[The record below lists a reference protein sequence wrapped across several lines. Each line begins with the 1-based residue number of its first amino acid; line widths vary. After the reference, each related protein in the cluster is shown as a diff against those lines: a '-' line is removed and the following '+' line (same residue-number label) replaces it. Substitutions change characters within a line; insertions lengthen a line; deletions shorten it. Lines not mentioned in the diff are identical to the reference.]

1 MCVPSPP
8 SLGARLHPP
17 RPLVLLH
24 AACGG
29 VARAAGA
36 RAAVALRA
44 AALPARARAVPRAV
58 GRDAR
63 RGASA
68 SGGGLIARWLETSQG
83 SLGAASRVRGRGSPF
98 RLDLWVHATAVG
110 GGSECGPRV
119 HELGYPRPTRTTL
132 WPCARRGGDIVRS
145 LYVVHPVVR
154 GGVAY
159 FTLTLYDTQS
169 VFTAVQTLESTGR
182 WPGRWHTHFAVPG
195 GVPGAAAAL
204 HSGGRRLSGSLPGWR
219 VGVVLGRGS
228 SPHDVLPH
236 PLLQARSLVGTT
248 LAANAPGRNGEPP
261 QCSRWARSHSRE

>member
-132 WPCARRGGDIVRS
+132 WPCARRGGTS
-145 LYVVHPVVR
+145 YAACTLYIRWCVVVL
-154 GGVAY
+154 
-159 FTLTLYDTQS
+159 LTLPLRYTI
-169 VFTAVQTLESTGR
+169 
-182 WPGRWHTHFAVPG
+182 
-195 GVPGAAAAL
+195 
-204 HSGGRRLSGSLPGWR
+204 RRAF
-219 VGVVLGRGS
+219 
-228 SPHDVLPH
+228 
-236 PLLQARSLVGTT
+236 LQRYRL
-248 LAANAPGRNGEPP
+248 
-261 QCSRWARSHSRE
+261 